1 MIWIMSSALLSPT
14 SYLVLGLL
22 AREGPSSPYDL
33 KQLVASTVGH
43 FWTFPHALLYAEP
56 PRLVK
61 RGLATETQEE
71 RGRRRRVFAIT
82 EPGMD
87 ALQAW
92 LGQPSRQPTE
102 LRDRGLLQLFFA
114 DLGTSDAQHTIA
126 REQLEVH
133 RAKLDGY
140 EQDAGRERRSSG
152 SGVDSRTVEHWRSRT
167 LQMGVLYERAAVD
180 FWEGVVAQAHSAE
193 LASGRLAEDEDR
205 SLAVAFVEPA

>member
-1 MIWIMSSALLSPT
+1 MSNDPLSPT

-33 KQLVASTVGH
+33 KRLVTSTVGH

-56 PRLVK
+56 PRLVR

-71 RGRRRRVFAIT
+71 TGRRRRVFTIT
-82 EPGMD
+82 QPGLE
-87 ALQAW
+87 ALQTW
-92 LGQPSRQPTE
+92 LGRPSRQPTE

-114 DLGTSDAQHTIA
+114 DLGTADAQHTIA
-126 REQLEVH
+126 LEQLEVH
-133 RAKLDGY
+133 RARLAGY
-140 EQDAGRERRSSG
+140 ELDANREGRANG

-180 FWEGVVAQAHSAE
+180 FWQGVVAQALRSGLAQGPVATAE
-193 LASGRLAEDEDR
+193 
-205 SLAVAFVEPA
+205 

>member
-1 MIWIMSSALLSPT
+1 MSNDQLSPT

-33 KQLVASTVGH
+33 KRLVTSTVGH

-56 PRLVK
+56 PRLVR

-71 RGRRRRVFAIT
+71 KGRRRRVFTISEAGIT
-82 EPGMD
+82 

-92 LGQPSRQPTE
+92 LGRPSRQPTE

-114 DLGTSDAQHTIA
+114 DLGTADAQHTIA
-126 REQLEVH
+126 LEQLAVH
-133 RAKLDGY
+133 RAKLAGY
-140 EQDAGRERRSSG
+140 ELDATREGRASG
-152 SGVDSRTVEHWRSRT
+152 RGVASRTVEHWRSRT

-180 FWEGVVAQAHSAE
+180 FWASVVAEAPASATALE
-193 LASGRLAEDEDR
+193 RVDDAEGP
-205 SLAVAFVEPA
+205 SPVVAFAEPT